1 MKHVYVCITFKN
13 YVDAKSYE
21 QTRKYKKAIEIQKAL
36 GIESLVV
43 DICTSKNRK
52 KANLEELLNK
62 EETTIVVS
70 DVTALGKNEEIA
82 SIYNRIVEAGNDILI
97 CYYDECGLLKAEE
110 PSTVDLNFDKKSD
123 IPNPVFDM
131 AGYLTP
137 TQYRKTSTRM
147 LDPRIIE
154 GYWQIEQGE
163 KTQKQVIDE
172 IGTSKNTFIRR
183 ADEYVGTEGWATRY
197 LSEVE
202 NTDIMT
208 KPTKL
213 GEIPE
218 DAKRLYEYLEEH
230 PTDFNAYSMDV
241 ICSFAGIDMQTWN
254 KISMLQD
261 SIENREEYYKL
272 HNHYCAMSYHL
283 YRNVLRYRKY
293 LKRLKYRQ

>member
-13 YVDAKSYE
+13 YVDAKAYE

-82 SIYNRIVEAGNDILI
+82 SIYNRIIEAGNDILI

-183 ADEYVGTEGWATRY
+183 AEEYVGTDGWVARY
-197 LSEVE
+197 LSEIE

-208 KPTKL
+208 KPAKL

-218 DAKRLYEYLEEH
+218 DAKKLHDYLEKH
-230 PTDFNAYSMDV
+230 PTDFVAYSIEV
-241 ICSFAGIDMQTWN
+241 ICSFAGIDMETWN
-254 KISMLQD
+254 RMLLLED
-261 SIENREEYYKL
+261 SRKDNEEYDRLY
-272 HNHYCAMSYHL
+272 NRYRAMANHL